1 MNIIFFRMSNF
12 FDLPESKKKGLSVA
26 ELHNYAER
34 LEINVYKVSEKT
46 KKNIK
51 KTKHDLIDEIDAVY
65 LKNKIEKTVE
75 KQSAKK
81 SGKII
86 GKNKPKIVIYF
97 TEEDLI
103 NNQELIENRLNKD
116 YLEKKYNLKFNFGSI
131 IYNGKFYLYNKDKSF
146 VLLENIQDNYVKI
159 PRLITKNISNSI
171 QYFSKFKDE
180 KMKIGVI
187 ELDRKDDYVN
197 ENIEIDKNDKL
208 NGINFNYAYSFLD
221 EKYYFEIE
229 LNYLGQKKIIN
240 EEFETFKF
248 FPKNDVTLIQL
259 FDFHNKL
266 SLQKFKFS
274 FKIYGPSGNFID
286 SKSSD
291 KNLSTFWNWQ
301 DDIIIEKSSLY
312 EGNKKNNEDSFYEC
326 EGYITMY
333 AKFENMKNIKE
344 LCSDKLN
351 NEDTDTCYLI
361 RDKEYF
367 KFTEESFDTY
377 IKDIGTDIINFE
389 LNK

>member
-1 MNIIFFRMSNF
+1 MSNF
-12 FDLPESKKKGLSVA
+12 FDLSESKKKTLSVV
-26 ELHNYAER
+26 ELQDYAER
-34 LEINVYKVSEKT
+34 LEINVYKESDKT
-46 KKNIK
+46 KKMIK
-51 KTKHDLIDEIDAVY
+51 KKKQELIDEIDTVY

-75 KQSAKK
+75 KQSIKK

-86 GKNKPKIVIYF
+86 SKNKPKIVIYF
-97 TEEDLI
+97 SEDDFK
-103 NNQELIENRLNKD
+103 NNSELIENKLDKD
-116 YLEKKYNLKFNFGSI
+116 YLEKKYKLKFNFGSI
-131 IYNGKFYLYNKDKSF
+131 IYNGKFYFYNKDKSF
-146 VLLENIQDNYVKI
+146 VLLDNVLDNYVKI
-159 PRLITKNISNSI
+159 PRLITKNISDSV

-187 ELDRKDDYVN
+187 ELDKKDIYVN

-208 NGINFNYAYSFLD
+208 NGINFNYVYSFLD
-221 EKYYFEIE
+221 EKYYFQIE

-240 EEFETFKF
+240 DEFETFKF
-248 FPKNDVTLIQL
+248 FPKNDLSLIQL
-259 FDFHNKL
+259 FNFHNKL

-274 FKIYGPSGNFID
+274 FKIYGPPGNFID

-291 KNLSTFWNWQ
+291 KNLSTFWNWK
-301 DDIIIEKSSLY
+301 DDIIIEKSNLY

-333 AKFENMKNIKE
+333 SKFENMKNIQE
-344 LCSDKLN
+344 LCNDKLN
-351 NEDTDTCYLI
+351 NEDTDTSYLI

-377 IKDIGTDIINFE
+377 IKDIGTDIIDFE